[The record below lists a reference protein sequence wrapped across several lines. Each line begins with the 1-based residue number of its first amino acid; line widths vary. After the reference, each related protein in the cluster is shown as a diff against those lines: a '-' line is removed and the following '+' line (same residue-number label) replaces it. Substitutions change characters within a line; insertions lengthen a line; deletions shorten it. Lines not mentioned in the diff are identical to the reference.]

1 MLSILIPTKDYDCH
15 LLVEELQRQGEAL
28 GCPYEILLGEDG
40 TRPENLR
47 LNMSAELLDNCRRII
62 MEKNIGRANIRNA
75 LALEAKYR
83 DILFIDCDAIVE
95 KPDFLECYI
104 KALQENEVVCGG
116 LYHAEKQPDTEC
128 SLRFRYEKEADK
140 QRDAA
145 TRNKAPYERFTTF
158 NFAIRREL
166 FMSILF
172 NPNIV
177 RYGHEDTLFGKELER
192 GGHSILHID
201 NRLLHNGLESS
212 PIYLAKVELSILTLN
227 EIKDSI
233 GSTPLINAA
242 EKLQKWHMHG
252 IFMFFWRIFKG
263 TIRKN
268 LLSKAPS
275 LAMLKIYKLGFYLSQ
290 NR

>member
-40 TRPENLR
+40 TRPENLK

-104 KALQENEVVCGG
+104 KASQENEVVCGG

-166 FMSILF
+166 FISILF

-201 NRLLHNGLESS
+201 NRLLHNGLESN

-242 EKLQKWHMHG
+242 ENLQKWHMHG

>member
-28 GCPYEILLGEDG
+28 GYPYEIMLGEDG

-75 LALEAKYR
+75 LALEAKYH

-201 NRLLHNGLESS
+201 NRLLHNGLESN

-268 LLSKAPS
+268 LLSKSPS

>member
-28 GCPYEILLGEDG
+28 GYPYEILLGEDG

-201 NRLLHNGLESS
+201 NRLLHNGLESN

-233 GSTPLINAA
+233 GSTPLIKAA
-242 EKLQKWHMHG
+242 EKLHKWH
-252 IFMFFWRIFKG
+252 IQTVFMCLWRIFKG